1 MQAESIRCREN
12 DDDEEGSDDENG
24 EEDEDGD
31 EDEEGEDDDD
41 DEDEDE
47 DEEERSAEQGNRD
60 VEMANGD
67 DEAGKS
73 LPSASSALL
82 CLALPCSKYFVLPR
96 LIPSISMVSAQVCAS
111 STCST

>member
-47 DEEERSAEQGNRD
+47 DEEERAEQGNRD